1 MNSFGHRFTTLL
13 LVLLGAAVTVAE
25 PRKPN
30 ILLVV
35 NDDQGYGDASCY
47 GSTDLQTPQFDALAT
62 SGLRFT
68 QFRVNPLCA
77 PTRASLLTGLSSLES
92 GMWRGPSQREE
103 VERAIQPGIKL
114 LPQFLHEAGYATGI
128 FGKWHLGY
136 KSPDVPNERGFDE
149 FVGFLGGAHPYQAN
163 RGAPILK
170 NGEPL
175 KSDKHLTDLFADA
188 AEDFIRRNATRPF
201 FCYVPFNAV
210 HGPLRSDDRPADS
223 SLPPWLAKYEKLGIE
238 PKRRD
243 YCAVLSHSDDRLG
256 RLLALLAE
264 LKIDDQ
270 TLVICHSDNGGMID
284 KFPGNNGPLRGAKGM
299 TYEGGIRVPAAVRW
313 PGVIPPG
320 SVSQADAV
328 HFDLFTTILAAAG
341 IEPPKTN
348 GRHAVS
354 GLSLLPHLKS
364 GGQMPLPDRYLFWD
378 LYGKL
383 AAIHGNWKIVATI
396 DNHHG
401 KWDQALTKIAE
412 TNFELYNLG
421 TDPGEKQNLA
431 ADHSEIHNDLKRSYL
446 AWFQTA
452 TRQ

>member
-1 MNSFGHRFTTLL
+1 MFCLRKFSLAMVCLL
-13 LVLLGAAVTVAE
+13 LPLTASLAQAQ
-25 PRKPN
+25 RPN

-47 GSTDLQTPQFDALAT
+47 GAKDLQTPHFDALAA

-103 VERAIQPGIKL
+103 NDRVLQPGVKL
-114 LPQFLHEAGYATGI
+114 LPQYLHDAGYATGI

-136 KSPDVPNERGFDE
+136 QSPDLPNERGFDE

-175 KSDKHLTDLFADA
+175 KTDKHLTDLFGDA
-188 AEDFIRRNATRPF
+188 AEDFIRRNATGPF

-210 HGPLRSDDRPADS
+210 HGPMRSDDRPADS
-223 SLPPWLAKYEKLGIE
+223 GKAEWLAKYEQLGIE

-256 RLLALLAE
+256 RLIALLKE
-264 LKIDDQ
+264 LRIDKN
-270 TLVICHSDNGGMID
+270 TLVLCVSDNGGMID

-299 TYEGGIRVPAAVRW
+299 TYEGGIRVPAVACW
-313 PGVIPPG
+313 PGVIPPQ
-320 SVSQADAV
+320 SVSEANAV
-328 HFDLFTTILAAAG
+328 HFDLFATIMEAAG
-341 IEPPKTN
+341 IERPQAN
-348 GRHAVS
+348 GKHAVS
-354 GLSLLPHLKS
+354 GISLLPHLKS
-364 GGQMPLPDRYLFWD
+364 GGQSTLPDRYLFWD
-378 LYGKL
+378 LYGKM
-383 AAIHGNWKIVATI
+383 AAIHGDWKIVATI

-401 KWDQALTKIAE
+401 KWDQTVTKITE
-412 TNFELYNLG
+412 TPFELYNLAA
-421 TDPGEKQNLA
+421 DIGEKDNLA
-431 ADHSEIHNDLKRSYL
+431 AAHPRIHDDLKQRYV
-446 AWFQTA
+446 AWFREA
-452 TRQ
+452 TR